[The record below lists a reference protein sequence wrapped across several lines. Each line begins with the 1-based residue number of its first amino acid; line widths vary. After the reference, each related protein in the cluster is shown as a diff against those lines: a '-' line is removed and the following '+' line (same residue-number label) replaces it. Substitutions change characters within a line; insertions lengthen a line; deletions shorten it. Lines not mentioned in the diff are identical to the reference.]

1 MAMEERSHIVQV
13 VGLYIIEK
21 GCATN
26 SSEDKE
32 RIVLQRVCVRS
43 KEVIRH
49 NLLLLRILE
58 EIITFHLFS
67 PTKLFGLE
75 DEEFMEA
82 ILGNGMMEHHGLI
95 KTGDPKN
102 PTTSEVER
110 IASSSAGAVTDEV
123 GTIFLAVILL
133 RQSVKFHHI
142 KLCFVINH

>member
-1 MAMEERSHIVQV
+1 M
-13 VGLYIIEK
+13 
-21 GCATN
+21 
-26 SSEDKE
+26 
-32 RIVLQRVCVRS
+32 
-43 KEVIRH
+43 
-49 NLLLLRILE
+49 LRILE

-102 PTTSEVER
+102 PTTLEEER
-110 IASSSAGAVTDEV
+110 IASSSTGAVTDEV

-133 RQSVKFHHI
+133 KQSVKFHHI
-142 KLCFVINH
+142 K